1 MEPWRAPNLS
11 RPFAG
16 ERTQGQ
22 RGAELVEVHGFG
34 SKFMGR
40 QCRSPSWAALPTSTP
55 RGACHLS
62 EVRETPD
69 TLWEGRRRTP
79 NVPQLGPRA
88 SGSDT
93 PGGHVKF
100 GPGADSAAGPVP
112 QWVSWLGPAPTST
125 CPQQT
130 SPPHSGS
137 FQETVTSSPR
147 PRFPLTG
154 CTSGCDSQRWIS
166 AWALHLAW
174 GAQSPEP
181 ATCPPGRGNGG
192 CCLISSR

>member
-1 MEPWRAPNLS
+1 M
-11 RPFAG
+11 
-16 ERTQGQ
+16 
-22 RGAELVEVHGFG
+22 EVHGFG
-34 SKFMGR
+34 PKFMGR
-40 QCRSPSWAALPTSTP
+40 QCRSPSWAALPTSTT

-69 TLWEGRRRTP
+69 TLWEGRQRTP
-79 NVPQLGPRA
+79 NAPQLGPQA

-100 GPGADSAAGPVP
+100 GPGADSAAGPAP
-112 QWVSWLGPAPTST
+112 QRVSWLGPAPPST

-147 PRFPLTG
+147 PWFPRQAVHLVVTH
-154 CTSGCDSQRWIS
+154 S
-166 AWALHLAW
+166 AGFPPGALHLEW
-174 GAQSPEP
+174 GAQSPER
-181 ATCPPGRGNGG
+181 AACPPGRGNGG
-192 CCLISSR
+192 CCLISSRRAHPWGALGSSMGRLGSWPDTAL